1 MFFCTQTH
9 GPRPVGGSKMSG
21 PKELVLRDYQVE
33 AIESWKARGQRGII
47 VLPTGTGKTYVALA
61 VIKEEL
67 EQNGRVAIITPTI
80 VLAEQWQNKV
90 QEYIGYRPGLYYT
103 HEKKLDSV
111 TIFVVNSAYL
121 NRNLLQYFTL
131 IIVDEIHHLSAPT
144 WKQIIHMVSDKRI
157 MGLTATPEVDT
168 LPIVY
173 RMGVG
178 LAKQKG
184 ALVNVEIKPVYA
196 DMTQLERMKYGEIE
210 DAIRDIARKLEIA
223 KHNGDTGYVKI
234 LEQKLQ
240 IMANKRRQLMS
251 EVTDKAFKV
260 LDIAKTHSNE
270 KIIVFTESIRGAEK
284 IARVLND
291 NGVSARVIHSQ
302 MKKTH
307 RSIML
312 EQWGKTYRVL
322 VTVRVLDEGID
333 IPDVSIGIIVASG
346 KTIRQLTQRLGRI
359 LRPAPNKTKAIMY
372 VVIAKATYEIAIL
385 RKLNTVAFSR

>member
-1 MFFCTQTH
+1 MN
-9 GPRPVGGSKMSG
+9 G
-21 PKELVLRDYQVE
+21 PKEIVLRDYQIE
-33 AIESWKARGQRGII
+33 AIESWKAKGERGII

-67 EQNGRVAIITPTI
+67 EQNGRVAIIAPTT
-80 VLAEQWQNKV
+80 VLAEQWRNKI
-90 QEYIGYRPGLYYT
+90 QEYIGHKPGLYYT
-103 HEKKLDSV
+103 YEKKLDRV

-121 NRNLLQYFTL
+121 NNSLLQYFTL

-144 WKQIIHMVSDKRI
+144 WRQIIYMVRDKKI

-178 LAKQKG
+178 QAKQKG
-184 ALVNVEIKPVYA
+184 ALVSVEIRPVYA
-196 DMTQLERMKYGEIE
+196 EMTQLERMKYIEIE
-210 DAIRDIARKLEIA
+210 EAIRDIARKLEIA
-223 KHNGDTGYVKI
+223 KHNGDMMYAKN

-251 EVTDKAFKV
+251 EVADKAFKV
-260 LDIAKTHSNE
+260 LDIAKTHGNE
-270 KIIVFTESIRGAEK
+270 KIIVFTESIRGAER
-284 IARVLND
+284 IAKVLND
-291 NGVSARVIHSQ
+291 NGVPARVIHSQ
-302 MKKTH
+302 MKKSF
-307 RSIML
+307 RGAIL

-333 IPDVSIGIIVASG
+333 IPDVGIGIIVASG
-346 KTIRQLTQRLGRI
+346 KTMRQLTQRLGRI

-372 VVIAKATYEIAIL
+372 VVIAKATYETAIL
-385 RKLNTVAFSR
+385 WRLNNVAFSR

>member
-1 MFFCTQTH
+1 MN
-9 GPRPVGGSKMSG
+9 G
-21 PKELVLRDYQVE
+21 PKEIVLRDYQID

-47 VLPTGTGKTYVALA
+47 VMPTGTGKTYVALA

-67 EQNGRVAIITPTI
+67 EQNGRVAIIVPTT
-80 VLAEQWQNKV
+80 VLAEQWRNKI

-103 HEKKLDSV
+103 HEKKLDRV

-121 NRNLLQYFTL
+121 NRDLLQYFTL

-144 WKQIIHMVSDKRI
+144 WRQIIYMISGKKV
-157 MGLTATPEVDT
+157 MGLTATPEADT

-184 ALVNVEIKPVYA
+184 VLVNVEIKPVYA
-196 DMTQLERMKYGEIE
+196 EMTQLERMKYAEIE
-210 DAIRDIARKLEIA
+210 EAIRDIARKLKNA
-223 KHNGDTGYVKI
+223 NHNGDIAHAKI

-251 EVTDKAFKV
+251 EIADKTFKV

-270 KIIVFTESIRGAEK
+270 KIIVFTESVRGAEK
-284 IARVLND
+284 ITKVLND
-291 NGVSARVIHSQ
+291 NGVSARVIHGQ
-302 MKKTH
+302 MKKTL
-307 RSIML
+307 RNAIL

-333 IPDVSIGIIVASG
+333 IPDVGIGIIVASG
-346 KTIRQLTQRLGRI
+346 KTLRQLTQRLGRI

-372 VVIAKATYEIAIL
+372 VVIAKATYETTIL
-385 RKLNTVAFSR
+385 WRLNSVALSR